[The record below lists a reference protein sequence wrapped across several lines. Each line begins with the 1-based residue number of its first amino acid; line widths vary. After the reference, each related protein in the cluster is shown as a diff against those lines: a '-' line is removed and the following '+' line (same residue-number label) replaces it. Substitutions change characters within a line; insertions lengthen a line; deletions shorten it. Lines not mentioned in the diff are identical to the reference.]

1 MININN
7 LKDNIMMKHIK
18 MNPDQ
23 NYIRLET
30 EEFRKLL
37 DIKNMVASLKEYRDL
52 DQSVFAFMVKDIEK
66 RLFAGVKKYN
76 KKYN

>member
-23 NYIRLET
+23 NYIRLEI

>member
-1 MININN
+1 MA
-7 LKDNIMMKHIK
+7 
-18 MNPDQ
+18 
-23 NYIRLET
+23 
-30 EEFRKLL
+30 
-37 DIKNMVASLKEYRDL
+37 ASLKEYKDL

>member
-1 MININN
+1 
-7 LKDNIMMKHIK
+7 MMKHIK

-37 DIKNMVASLKEYRDL
+37 DIKNMAASLKEYKDL